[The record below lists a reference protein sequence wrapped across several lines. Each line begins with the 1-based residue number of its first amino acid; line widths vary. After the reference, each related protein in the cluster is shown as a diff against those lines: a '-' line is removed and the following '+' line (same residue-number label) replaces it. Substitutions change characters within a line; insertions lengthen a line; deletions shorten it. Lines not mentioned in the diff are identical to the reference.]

1 MSKILVSPSILNVE
15 KDKLFEVSNQLQ
27 NCGADWLHCDVM
39 DGVFVPNVAL
49 GLEHI
54 RNLHQSVNLPLDVHL
69 MVTSP
74 LAVVEDY
81 VKAGASIITIHSNTD
96 SDVAKTAQRIRKFGA
111 KVGIAVNP
119 EVAVEDLLPYADLID
134 MVLIMSVKP
143 GFGGQKFMP
152 SCIEKIKTA
161 RKLFPNKLIQVDG
174 GINAET
180 AKLVVDAGANVLVA
194 GSFIVFAENKAEA
207 ISKLKNL

>member
-15 KDKLFEVSNQLQ
+15 QDKLFKVSSDLQ
-27 NCGADWLHCDVM
+27 KFGADWLHCDVM

-49 GLEHI
+49 GLDYI
-54 RNLHQSVNLPLDVHL
+54 RNLHQKVSLPLDVHL

-74 LAVVEDY
+74 LDVVEDY

-96 SDVAKTAQRIRKFGA
+96 SDVAKTAQRIRNFGA

-119 EVAVEDLLPYADLID
+119 EVAVEELLPYADLID

-152 SCIEKIKTA
+152 SCIEKIRAA

-194 GSFIVFAENKAEA
+194 GSFIVFAEDKAEA

>member
-1 MSKILVSPSILNVE
+1 MSKVLVSPSILNVE
-15 KDKLFEVSNQLQ
+15 KDKLFDVSNQLQ
-27 NCGADWLHCDVM
+27 AFGADWLHCDVM

-49 GLEHI
+49 GLDYV
-54 RNLHQSVNLPLDVHL
+54 RSLHQKVSLPLDVHL
-69 MVTSP
+69 MVTNPAS
-74 LAVVEDY
+74 VVEYY

-96 SDVAKTAQRIRKFGA
+96 SDVAETAGLIRNFGA

-119 EVAVEDLLPYADLID
+119 EVAVEELLPYADFID
-134 MVLIMSVKP
+134 MILIMSVKP

-152 SCIEKIKTA
+152 SCIEKIKIA
-161 RKLFPNKLIQVDG
+161 RRLFPNKLIQVDG

-180 AKLVVDAGANVLVA
+180 AKLVVAAGANVLVA
-194 GSFIVFAENKAEA
+194 GSFIVFAEDKADA